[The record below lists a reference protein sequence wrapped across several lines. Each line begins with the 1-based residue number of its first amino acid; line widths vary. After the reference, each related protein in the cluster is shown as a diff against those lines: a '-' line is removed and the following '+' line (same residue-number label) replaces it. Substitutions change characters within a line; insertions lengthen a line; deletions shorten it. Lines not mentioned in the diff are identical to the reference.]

1 MHISAYTVQDQLKSI
16 FAKTETGSRRELM
29 WKMLSYVLE

>member
-1 MHISAYTVQDQLKSI
+1 MQDHLKSI
-16 FAKTETGSRRELM
+16 FEKTETGSRRELM

>member
-1 MHISAYTVQDQLKSI
+1 MQDHLKSI